1 MRNVSDKISLE
12 IQNTHFMFNN
22 FLFLKNPAVCE
33 IMLKNIA
40 QPDVSHMAIWRM
52 RIACW
57 IPKAKDTLS
66 EHVIPIAF
74 TLQKWLHER
83 ALRLCYIHCLSCL
96 KLRKSEIA

>member
-1 MRNVSDKISLE
+1 
-12 IQNTHFMFNN
+12 MFNN
-22 FLFLKNPAVCE
+22 FFFLENGAVYGILWKYIVE
-33 IMLKNIA
+33 PGKIQI
-40 QPDVSHMAIWRM
+40 IIRRM

>member
-40 QPDVSHMAIWRM
+40 QPDMSHMAIWRM

-57 IPKAKDTLS
+57 IPKAKDTHS
-66 EHVIPIAF
+66 EYAILITFPQQTWMHTASQGNVTRTGVMISP
-74 TLQKWLHER
+74 
-83 ALRLCYIHCLSCL
+83 
-96 KLRKSEIA
+96 